1 MEGKINMRRLPSWME
16 GEDAERAVVVSSRV
30 RFARNLVEYPFTDR
44 ASRAVC
50 EDIRKEINRAMEDF
64 QADKNWQQIKLEE
77 TNRLQKEVL
86 SERRLISEELKDRE
100 GGGLYFTANESKALM
115 INEEDHLRLQVIKPG
130 ACLEQAFKEAR
141 EIERYLDENLDF
153 AFDEQWGYLTACP
166 TNLGTG
172 LRASSLLHLP
182 ALVLTQ
188 KINRV
193 FNAISNLGLTVRGF
207 YGEGSR
213 SQGFYFQLS
222 NQVTLG
228 RSAEELYKSLQ
239 RVVTKVIEQEKK
251 AREKLFSS
259 NSLELED
266 RIGRSY
272 GILAHA
278 RQVGAEEALQLLSF
292 CRLGVE
298 AGFLPPGIG
307 IKELDGLLF
316 LTQPAHLA
324 SSVGEKLSKKE
335 RNYYRAQ
342 KIRNRLYNSEQLKN
356 ARELENGE

>member
-1 MEGKINMRRLPSWME
+1 MGGDEV
-16 GEDAERAVVVSSRV
+16 EREVVVSSRV

-44 ASRAVC
+44 ASPGVQ
-50 EDIRKEINRAMEDF
+50 EDIRNEIIRAMEEF
-64 QADKNWQQIKLEE
+64 QSDQEWHRLNLEGTDK
-77 TNRLQKEVL
+77 LQKDVL
-86 SERRLISEELKDRE
+86 SERRLISEELKKRE
-100 GGGLYFTANESKALM
+100 AGGLYYSSDEAKALM

-130 ACLEQAFKEAR
+130 ERLEVAYEEAR
-141 EIERYLDENLDF
+141 KIERHLDENLNF
-153 AFDEQWGYLTACP
+153 AFDDQWGYLTACP

-172 LRASSLLHLP
+172 LRASSLVHLP

-188 KINRV
+188 KINKV
-193 FNAISNLGLTVRGF
+193 FNAVSNLGLTVRGF

-239 RVVTKVIEQEKK
+239 RVVTKVVEQEQK
-251 AREKLFSS
+251 ARKKLFNS

-278 RQVGAEEALQLLSF
+278 RQIDAEEALQLLSF

-298 AGFLPPGIG
+298 SGFLPPGIG

-324 SSVGEKLSKKE
+324 TSVGEELSKKE

-342 KIRNRLYNSEQLKN
+342 KIRTRLYTSEQLEN
-356 ARELENGE
+356 ARKMEDGD